1 MSTAGKAKRL
11 AAAVIPERPL
21 QALRALWYRARALDP
36 RRLFHQ
42 RRFRQL
48 NRGAAADE
56 IVLRP
61 GLRLAVDRQARE
73 PFEWFCF
80 RAPEMVAE
88 LDAFLARSSDRCCFL
103 DVGACYGLFSLAF
116 THGRPGAQAVAVEPS
131 PLAWEVLESNLRR
144 NSGARVT
151 PLQVAVGAAPG
162 TLTMRYSWHHLEAL
176 PEAAGDPTAIEIPLR
191 TLDLLCA
198 ELGFRPDVVKIDVEG
213 YELAALRGARRI
225 LEENQPLLF
234 LEIHPARIV
243 ELGGSIRELSDLLS
257 AFGYRIF
264 DLDGTPVTPARLAAM
279 DAVSRF
285 LCQPVSLPGERDE
298 TAHLAVRSSS

>member
-1 MSTAGKAKRL
+1 MSVAGKARRL
-11 AAAVIPERPL
+11 ATALIPERPL
-21 QALRALWYRARALDP
+21 QALRTLWYRARTLDP
-36 RRLFHQ
+36 RRLYHR
-42 RRFRQL
+42 RRFRRL

-56 IVLRP
+56 IILRP
-61 GLRLAVDRQARE
+61 GLRLAIDRQARE

-88 LDAFLARSSDRCCFL
+88 LDAFLARSTDRCRFL

-116 THGRPGAQAVAVEPS
+116 THGRPSAQAVAVEPS
-131 PLAWEVLESNLRR
+131 PLAWEVLESNLRK

-151 PLQVAVGAAPG
+151 PLQAAVGAAPG
-162 TLTMRYSWHHLEAL
+162 KLTMRYSWHHLEAL
-176 PEAAGDPTAIEIPLR
+176 PEAAGDPAAIEIPLS
-191 TLDLLCA
+191 TLDLLCTD
-198 ELGFRPDVVKIDVEG
+198 LGFRPDVVKVDVEG

-225 LEENQPLLF
+225 LEENRPLVF

-264 DLDGTPVTPARLAAM
+264 DLDGTPVPPARLAAM

-285 LCQPVSLPGERDE
+285 LCQPVSLPREGDG
-298 TAHLAVRSSS
+298 TTHLAVKSSS